1 MSIPITDK
9 LKPKGAGGYPLMDA
23 EDILMPDGTRL
34 SELDLDL
41 KIATYDLVAMGLPN
55 LNAEGEVLRF
65 EADTAELMETLATS
79 IVTIIV
85 NIAYRGMVL
94 KNIKATFPPNC
105 NVATVDLIGHKA
117 YVTLYIT
124 EGQVSIFA
132 ALADRLPL
140 CSEADNG
147 KILKVVNG
155 AWAAADKD
163 AIPTSIDMS
172 SFESEGKIVETFA
185 DGSTETTV
193 MEFDADG
200 KPTKIT
206 DGNGNVTVLTW

>member
-9 LKPKGAGGYPLMDA
+9 FKPKGAGGFPLVDA
-23 EDILMPDGTRL
+23 EDVQMPDGTRL
-34 SELDLDL
+34 SEFGL
-41 KIATYDLVAMGLPN
+41 KIVIYDLVAMGLPN
-55 LNAEGEVLRF
+55 LNAEGEALQF
-65 EADTAELMETLATS
+65 EGDTTELTEILATN
-79 IVTIIV
+79 IVSIIV
-85 NIAYRGMVL
+85 NIEYRGMVFT
-94 KNIKATFPPNC
+94 NVKATFPPNC
-105 NVATVDLIGHKA
+105 NVATVDLLGSKA
-117 YVTLYIT
+117 YVTLYVA
-124 EGQVSIFA
+124 EGQVVVHA
-132 ALADRLPL
+132 ALTDRLPK
-140 CSEADNG
+140 CTAVDNG
-147 KILKVVNG
+147 KILQVVGG

-163 AIPTSIDMS
+163 SPPTSINLS